1 MEESPEECGPTLHLG
16 FSQPLPVVENTG
28 LPFSYYFETH
38 PDVIYGTTL
47 ENPYATID
55 SRYSMES
62 AREYGHG
69 VLRAMMRFEFSTDA
83 VPHKGHRE
91 FQAFCESLNGS
102 FAELSRKAEEL
113 LKQADLPGLYRAEIN
128 LRLAREYA
136 LNGQK
141 DQAKICNDAVLNI
154 PEASMKQKRAAAA
167 QNRDL

>member
-1 MEESPEECGPTLHLG
+1 
-16 FSQPLPVVENTG
+16 
-28 LPFSYYFETH
+28 
-38 PDVIYGTTL
+38 
-47 ENPYATID
+47 
-55 SRYSMES
+55 MES